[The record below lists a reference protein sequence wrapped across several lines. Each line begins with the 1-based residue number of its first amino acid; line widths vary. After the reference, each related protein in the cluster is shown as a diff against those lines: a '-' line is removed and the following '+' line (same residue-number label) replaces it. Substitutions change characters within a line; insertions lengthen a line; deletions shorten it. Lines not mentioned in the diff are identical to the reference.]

1 MEGVT
6 ITQDIVAAPLLR
18 LTDISY
24 TYGSYLA
31 VNQVSFEV
39 EAGELAVL
47 AGRNGAGKTT
57 LLRCIAG
64 WNQITRGQ
72 VDLMGKSIYQ
82 AERAV
87 RRNLILIPDTPPFY
101 NDLTVGEHLQFMAQV
116 NRLAKWRDTAQDLL
130 KRFGLTAN
138 QTALPAALSRGQRYK
153 LALCM
158 ALLVDPQILLLD
170 EPFGPLDPFS
180 AHQLWDDLW
189 ARRGR
194 GKTVLLS
201 SHQSPLNVR
210 PDRYLFMEG
219 GSLVADGTPDDL
231 KDVLQADSNSLD
243 DLLRA
248 TIEHVEREAPVPG
261 A

>member
-1 MEGVT
+1 MLVCM
-6 ITQDIVAAPLLR
+6 APLLR
-18 LTDISY
+18 LADVSY

-31 VNQVSFEV
+31 LNQVSLDV
-39 EAGELAVL
+39 QPGELVVL

-57 LLRCIAG
+57 LLRCVAG
-64 WNQITRGQ
+64 WNQITQGT
-72 VDLMGKSIYQ
+72 VELMGKSIYQ
-82 AERAV
+82 AERV
-87 RRNLILIPDTPPFY
+87 MRQNLILVPDTPPFY
-101 NDLTVGEHLQFMAQV
+101 NDLTVSEHLQFVAQV
-116 NRLAKWRDTAQDLL
+116 NRMANWRGTVQDLL
-130 KRFGLTAN
+130 KRFGLTSN

-158 ALLVDPQILLLD
+158 ALLVDPQLLLLD

-210 PDRYLFMEG
+210 PDRYLFLENG
-219 GSLVADGTPDDL
+219 DLVADGTPDDL
-231 KDVLQADSNSLD
+231 KESLHAGSNSLD

-248 TIEHVEREAPVPG
+248 TIEHVERQDTAAQEA
-261 A
+261 

>member
-1 MEGVT
+1 MTNHAEREKVT
-6 ITQDIVAAPLLR
+6 LPLLQ
-18 LTDISY
+18 LTDVSY

-31 VNQVSFEV
+31 LNQVSFEL
-39 EAGELAVL
+39 EPGELVVL

-57 LLRCIAG
+57 LLRCVAG
-64 WNQITRGQ
+64 WNQITHGH
-72 VDLMGKSIYQ
+72 VAFNGTSIYQ
-82 AERAV
+82 VERAM

-101 NDLTVGEHLQFMAQV
+101 NDLTVMEHLQFIARVNQLADWHEPAQS
-116 NRLAKWRDTAQDLL
+116 LL
-130 KRFGLTAN
+130 KRFGLTINHGAM
-138 QTALPAALSRGQRYK
+138 PAALSRGQRYK

-170 EPFGPLDPFS
+170 EPFGPLDPIS
-180 AHQLWDDLW
+180 AQQLWNDLW
-189 ARRGR
+189 ARREH

-219 GSLVADGTPDDL
+219 GDLVADGTPNDL
-231 KDVLQADSNSLD
+231 KMALHAESDALD

-248 TIEHVEREAPVPG
+248 TIEHVERHDPVQEP
-261 A
+261 

>member
-1 MEGVT
+1 MP
-6 ITQDIVAAPLLR
+6 PLLQ
-18 LTDISY
+18 LTDVSY

-31 VNQVSFEV
+31 LNQVSFDV
-39 EAGELAVL
+39 NTGELVVL

-64 WNQITRGQ
+64 WNQITAGR
-72 VDLMGKSIYQ
+72 VDLQGTSIYQ
-82 AERAV
+82 VERV
-87 RRNLILIPDTPPFY
+87 MRRNLILVPDTPPFY
-101 NDLTVGEHLQFMAQV
+101 NDLTVGEHLQFIAQV
-116 NRLAKWRDTAQDLL
+116 NRLVDWRGAAQDLL

-138 QTALPAALSRGQRYK
+138 QAALPAALSRGQRYK

-158 ALLVDPQILLLD
+158 ALLVDPQLLLLD

-189 ARRGR
+189 ARRER

-219 GSLVADGTPDDL
+219 GDLVADGTPDEL
-231 KDVLQADSNSLD
+231 KDALHAGSNSLD
-243 DLLRA
+243 DLLGA
-248 TIEHVEREAPVPG
+248 TIAHVESQSQAQEV
-261 A
+261 

>member
-1 MEGVT
+1 MT
-6 ITQDIVAAPLLR
+6 ITQDITAAPLLR
-18 LTDISY
+18 LTDVSY
-24 TYGSYLA
+24 TYGSYQA
-31 VNQVSFEV
+31 VNQVSFDV
-39 EAGELAVL
+39 NAGELVVL

-72 VDLMGKSIYQ
+72 VDVMGKPIYQ
-82 AERAV
+82 VERAM
-87 RRNLILIPDTPPFY
+87 RRQLILIPDTPPFY
-101 NDLTVGEHLQFMAQV
+101 NDLTVSEHLQFTAQV
-116 NRLAKWRDTAQDLL
+116 NRIARWQDTAQDLL
-130 KRFGLTAN
+130 KRFGLTSN
-138 QTALPAALSRGQRYK
+138 QAALPAALSRGQRYK

-189 ARRGR
+189 ARRER

-210 PDRYLFMEG
+210 PDRYLFMED

-231 KDVLQADSNSLD
+231 QEVLQAGSNSLD

-248 TIEHVEREAPVPG
+248 TIEHVEREAQAPE